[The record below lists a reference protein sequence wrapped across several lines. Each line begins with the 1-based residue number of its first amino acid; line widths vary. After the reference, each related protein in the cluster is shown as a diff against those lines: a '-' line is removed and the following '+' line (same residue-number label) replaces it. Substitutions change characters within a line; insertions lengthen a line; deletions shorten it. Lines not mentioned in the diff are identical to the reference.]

1 LETNWQKLPGEWIEI
16 HGLVVQG
23 RIGVLESERQNP
35 QRLLVTLRFQ
45 LEISFAVLND
55 QLAKTIDYASV
66 VFEVDKIV
74 GNSGAHLIE
83 KLVSEIGEALMER
96 FPMQRLEIELRKFI
110 LPNVQYVSVK
120 SDWTREKL

>member
-1 LETNWQKLPGEWIEI
+1 MLPGEWIEI

-23 RIGVLESERQNP
+23 RIGVPESERKNP

-45 LEISFAVLND
+45 LEISFAALND
-55 QLAKTIDYASV
+55 QLPKTIDYAGV

-74 GNSGAHLIE
+74 ENSGAHLIE

-120 SDWTREKL
+120 SDWKREKL